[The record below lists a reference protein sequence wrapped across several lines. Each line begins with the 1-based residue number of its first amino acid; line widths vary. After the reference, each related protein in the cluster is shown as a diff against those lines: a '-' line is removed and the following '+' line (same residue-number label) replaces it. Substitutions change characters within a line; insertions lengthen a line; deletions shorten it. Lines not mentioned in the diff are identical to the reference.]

1 MMADIVPL
9 LHYHVFPALSQ
20 VVPSPTN
27 NILEY
32 IDL

>member
-1 MMADIVPL
+1 MMADIVLL

-20 VVPSPTN
+20 VSPTN